1 MLPDLSQLTAQQ
13 LEALLT
19 LPQQQCMLFLL
30 RKTEL
35 SSVLPAT
42 TLMTPQV
49 NHVSGLDMGF
59 PAVPSALPQ
68 KSNPTSTHRSDF
80 EQVDLA
86 QGKTGKGLP
95 PFRSVYHI
103 LSVFWAIRDNDPF
116 SGSNSDK
123 NEAWTKIFVKFV
135 ETGGDEM
142 TKGKYF
148 RSKIM
153 EILDCHSG
161 NQSQKCSIT
170 LATQMFLQNQDNAV
184 TLASTLE
191 AIANMRQ
198 RAEGD
203 SMAAS
208 IARHEGE
215 QKKTIDGK
223 FIAQAS
229 LTTMSCKT
237 LQEKID
243 VINVD
248 SDSPSSETK
257 THSRTTG
264 DNGNVELMDIDD
276 TDIKAGGV
284 VAESVMETDVHIV
297 KSKPVMKSE
306 PNENIPGQSNS
317 SPKPK
322 KHPLKKKDLSRKRS
336 HRSDD
341 DLLSQMVSD
350 LQESRSVQLQLME
363 DQREANCAQ
372 KSFQNSFLS
381 LFAQMI
387 NK

>member
-1 MLPDLSQLTAQQ
+1 MLPDLSPLIAQQ

-19 LPQQQCMLFLL
+19 LLQQQRMSFLL

-49 NHVSGLDMGF
+49 NHVSGLDMGS

-68 KSNPTSTHRSDF
+68 KSNPTSTRRSDF

-103 LSVFWAIRDNDPF
+103 LSVFRAIRNNDPF

-123 NEAWTKIFVKFV
+123 NEAWTKIFAKFV
-135 ETGGDEM
+135 ETGGDET
-142 TKGKYF
+142 TKDKYF

-161 NQSQKCSIT
+161 NQSWK
-170 LATQMFLQNQDNAV
+170 F

-191 AIANMRQ
+191 VIANMRQ
-198 RAEGD
+198 HAEGD

-208 IARHEGE
+208 IARCERE

-229 LTTMSCKT
+229 LTTMSRKT

-248 SDSPSSETK
+248 SDLPSSKTK

-284 VAESVMETDVHIV
+284 VAESVMETDVLMV

-322 KHPLKKKDLSRKRS
+322 KHPSKKKDLSRKRS
-336 HRSDD
+336 CCSDD
-341 DLLSQMVSD
+341 ALLSQMVSD
-350 LQESRSVQLQLME
+350 LQESCSVQLQLME
-363 DQREANCAQ
+363 DQHEANHAQ